1 MTTHS
6 LLLLPGDG
14 IGPEVMAEVERLVAF
29 FNKKG
34 KVQFETE
41 TALVGG
47 ASIDKHGV
55 PLTSDALEKAEAADA
70 IVFGAVG
77 GPKWDKVR
85 YEIRPEAGLLR
96 LRKELDLFA
105 NLRPAICYAALAEAS
120 TLKREHIEGLDILIL
135 RELTGGTYFGEP
147 KEIVTLEN
155 GQKRA
160 VDTTVYTT
168 HEIERIARVAFDLA
182 RKRRNKVHSADK
194 RNVMKTGVLWHEV
207 VTAVHTKE
215 AKDVELNHILA
226 DACAMQ
232 LVRNPKQFDVIVCDN
247 LFGDM
252 LSDEAAMLT
261 GSIGMLPSASLGARH
276 RRQGPRQPDRGH
288 HQLRHGAALL
298 LRAHQGG
305 RPDRQGDRR
314 RARPRLPHRR
324 HHAAQHAQGRHRRD
338 GQGDPGGGREAGGLR
353 AVISRLPLTIIGA
366 AHDNQGRRCCECR
379 AGEGSREGRSPRTAR
394 PPAR

>member
-55 PLTSDALEKAEAADA
+55 PLTSDALAMAEAADA
-70 IVFGAVG
+70 ILFGAVG

-85 YEIRPEAGLLR
+85 YEIRPEAGLLK
-96 LRKELDLFA
+96 LRKDLDLFA
-105 NLRPAICYAALAEAS
+105 NLRPAICYSALAEAS

-147 KEIVTLEN
+147 KEIVTLDD
-155 GQKRA
+155 GQKRG

-182 RKRRNKVHSADK
+182 RKRKNKVHSAEK

-207 VTAVHTKE
+207 VTATHARE
-215 AKDVELNHILA
+215 AKDVELHHILA

-261 GSIGMLPSASLGARH
+261 GSIGMLPSASLGA
-276 RRQGPRQPDRGH
+276 PDPKTGKRKALYEPVHGSAPDIAGKGVANPIAAISSYGMALRYSYGLAKEADLIDKAIAGALARGF
-288 HQLRHGAALL
+288 
-298 LRAHQGG
+298 
-305 RPDRQGDRR
+305 
-314 RARPRLPHRR
+314 
-324 HHAAQHAQGRHRRD
+324 
-338 GQGDPGGGREAGGLR
+338 
-353 AVISRLPLTIIGA
+353 
-366 AHDNQGRRCCECR
+366 
-379 AGEGSREGRSPRTAR
+379 RTADIMQPNMR
-394 PPAR
+394 KAGTAEMGKAILEEVEKLAA